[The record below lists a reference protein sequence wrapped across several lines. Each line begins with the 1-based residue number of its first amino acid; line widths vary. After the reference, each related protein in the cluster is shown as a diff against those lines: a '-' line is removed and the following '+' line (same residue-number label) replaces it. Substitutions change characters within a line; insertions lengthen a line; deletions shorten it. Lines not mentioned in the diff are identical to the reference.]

1 MTVAYQHVDYAAK
14 LPVWQRCRDV
24 AAGSDAVHAA
34 GSLYLPQL
42 KDQDNVDY
50 DNYKTRAVFYNATW
64 RTIVGLQGMLFRK
77 PPVVTVPT
85 TVTTMLDDVTQA
97 GQPLQI
103 FALEAAEELLI
114 TGRLGLFVDY
124 PVVDTTATTAADAKA
139 LNIRPL
145 MKSYKAESITNWK
158 TRQYKNQTV
167 LSLVVLMEKA
177 CLPGDDE
184 FENVYETQYRV
195 LDLVDIEDDAGK
207 VTTTYR
213 VRVMKVMEIAG
224 VVTDVV
230 LSTAIPVL
238 DGKALDFIPFYFIGV
253 DDMSWDIDN
262 PPLVDLVDVNL
273 SHYRTT
279 ADYEHGCHFTGLPTP
294 VITGYVPAEPGSKLY
309 IGSTAAWMFPNP
321 MAKASYLE
329 FTGQGLQV
337 LENNLEAK
345 EMRMAVLGARMLEV
359 QGKGVESAD
368 TAAIHRAGEQS
379 MLTSMGE
386 TISLGIQK
394 ALKVFCQFANADDS
408 GVTFKLND
416 DFFPMPMDAL
426 TLTAL
431 IAGWQNSAYS
441 FETLHDN
448 LKQADIVSLDS
459 TAQEEL
465 AKIKANPPPTAMA
478 AGGNGAPT
486 TPGNQNNGTRTEGV
500 VKGKK
505 PKVKTG
511 VGNADGTNKTI
522 TQLQNTK

>member
-1 MTVAYQHVDYAAK
+1 
-14 LPVWQRCRDV
+14 
-24 AAGSDAVHAA
+24 VHDA

-77 PPVVTVPT
+77 PPVTIAPP
-85 TVTTMLDDVTQA
+85 TVTTMLEDITQA

-124 PVVDTTATTAADAKA
+124 PVVNTALTTKADAIA
-139 LNIRPL
+139 QNIRPL
-145 MKSYKAESITNWK
+145 MKSYIAESIINWK
-158 TRQYKNQTV
+158 TRQYKNKTV
-167 LSLVVLMEKA
+167 LCLVVLRETEA
-177 CLPGDDE
+177 LAGDDE
-184 FENVYETQYRV
+184 FESVFETRYRV
-195 LDLVDIEDDAGK
+195 LDLVDIIDPVSGLT
-207 VTTTYR
+207 TTTYR
-213 VRVMKVMEIAG
+213 VRIMKVEEEQGENGG
-224 VVTDVV
+224 VVKRDVV
-230 LSTAIPVL
+230 LDTAVPLL
-238 DGKALDFIPFYFIGV
+238 DGKELDFIPFYFIGV
-253 DDMSWDIDN
+253 DDMSWNVDN
-262 PPLVDLVDVNL
+262 PPLVDLVDMNL

-294 VITGYVPAEPGSKLY
+294 VISGYVPQDPGSKLY

-321 MAKASYLE
+321 QAKAAYLE

-337 LENNLEAK
+337 LENNLEKK
-345 EMRMAVLGARMLEV
+345 EARMAVLGARMLEV
-359 QGKGVESAD
+359 QGKGVETAD

-379 MLTSMGE
+379 MLSSMAQ
-386 TISLGIQK
+386 TISLGIEK
-394 ALKVFCQFANADDS
+394 ALKVFCQFANADS
-408 GVTFKLND
+408 TNVSFKLND

-441 FETLHDN
+441 YKTLHDN
-448 LKQADIVSLDS
+448 LKQADIVPVDADA
-459 TAQEEL
+459 AQEL
-465 AKIKANPPPTAMA
+465 ADIKANPPPTAL
-478 AGGNGAPT
+478 GGNGAPT

-500 VKGKK
+500 VKGNK
-505 PKVKTG
+505 PKVKKSG